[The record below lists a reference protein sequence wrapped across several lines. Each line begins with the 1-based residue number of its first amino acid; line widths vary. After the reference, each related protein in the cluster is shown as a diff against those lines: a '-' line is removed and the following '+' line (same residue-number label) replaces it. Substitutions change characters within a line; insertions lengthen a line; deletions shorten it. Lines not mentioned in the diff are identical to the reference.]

1 MEIRQPK
8 FQIND
13 EVRFIDKDKPGI
25 FLICS
30 IADYDFKEDKYSFEL
45 VPFSMDATSL
55 DLGCISESALVK
67 TNRKEEREINM
78 EIQRPKYVPG
88 DKVLLQSF
96 DNCQR
101 NFWTFNPTKSVYE
114 IKSIGSF
121 HFDKNEFFYVLKAI
135 DDTAQI
141 SELNSVA
148 ESNLQLY
155 RKVPKSIWELK
166 DGDSY
171 IYTDG
176 NGNIKEEIFTR
187 DPSLLSRRNFGNVFL
202 DQKEAAQD
210 LLRRLV
216 ETNLLKLGGRRW
228 YDPHEDNYYI
238 TYNYANHSIVYVWS
252 RMSCMQGTIFFN
264 SESEAEEAVA
274 EIGERQ
280 IKKAL
285 FGVDE

>member
-45 VPFSMDATSL
+45 VPFSMDASPL
-55 DLGCISESALVK
+55 NLGCI
-67 TNRKEEREINM
+67 
-78 EIQRPKYVPG
+78 
-88 DKVLLQSF
+88 
-96 DNCQR
+96 
-101 NFWTFNPTKSVYE
+101 
-114 IKSIGSF
+114 
-121 HFDKNEFFYVLKAI
+121 
-135 DDTAQI
+135 
-141 SELNSVA
+141 A
-148 ESNLQLY
+148 ENNLQLY
-155 RKVPKSIWELK
+155 RKAPRSIWELK
-166 DGDSY
+166 NGDSY
-171 IYTDG
+171 FYTDE
-176 NGNIKEEIFTR
+176 NGNIKEEMFAH
-187 DPSLLSRRNFGNVFL
+187 DPSLLSKRKFLFGNVFL
-202 DQKEAAQD
+202 NQKEAAQD

-216 ETNLLKLGGRRW
+216 ETKLLKLSGRRW